1 MAAGALGQ
9 RPGSDRGRYTR
20 THTVMHFQSTLRGFL
35 EHFTPSTTTFIF
47 SVKSTGVVSQ
57 GKEPPTIPHMPECTL
72 KPTANI
78 CMPQLWRRAPSNPK
92 RGHKSKDTADDTV
105 GDISSTDSQAPI
117 GVADFGAMHARC
129 YGTHT
134 HCQLRGGGV
143 QFQVGQF
150 FEPLGMSRRDFPWA
164 RHPSRL
170 RFPSRHS

>member
-72 KPTANI
+72 KPST
-78 CMPQLWRRAPSNPK
+78 CFPPRAVSEKQAFLPSLIV
-92 RGHKSKDTADDTV
+92 DTMYSYTLSA
-105 GDISSTDSQAPI
+105 Q
-117 GVADFGAMHARC
+117 
-129 YGTHT
+129 
-134 HCQLRGGGV
+134 RGGSSVSGRSVLRAFRNVSPGFSMGATSVPIAISVETFLKAPPPGGV
-143 QFQVGQF
+143 TIHKHHLYAAIQF
-150 FEPLGMSRRDFPWA
+150 
-164 RHPSRL
+164 
-170 RFPSRHS
+170 